1 MRKHF
6 HVRATEAPIL
16 EHQINFLWT
25 AARAY
30 KTDET
35 AAWESAAN
43 ITREI
48 AVIATHRSERDRKIA
63 KYIVTVL
70 LISFIGSLL
79 WLFLP
84 PSRFI
89 VRPLF
94 HSSGWLD
101 GVFGHLLQLTGF
113 TLVFVVI
120 ITLDKI
126 EKVMRYSP
134 MLRVF
139 ADGTSYVAPFAAI
152 MPSTAI
158 YCGWMRM
165 PLSPALAALYDGLF
179 VGGLI
184 AIPLVVMLSVSAVT
198 EILRAEGQMWDNPR
212 LAFLHEALLA
222 IDKILPPLPE
232 SPASLHRVV
241 ERILDENKQW
251 WDGKTD
257 LITELKRL
265 SRPDLVANCD
275 MSDESAVTR
284 WSLLHDQIQGRKSPN
299 PLFVALA
306 KFMWTVYPMNALRN
320 DAWGDPALMVLLASH
335 MRNAARCVQMFGK
348 RQRTG
353 EAVQDNWQRRV
364 CEERAA
370 FLRALQRGALLPR
383 SDTRAFL
390 LNEFKRMFALVIQ
403 YDWGSMPLIEL
414 PDVPRLSLWQ
424 KTFRAAKTV
433 AIAVLP
439 LATLYSLSN
448 QLKELNTTLSS
459 TLWTGAVVWLAVSLL
474 TLLDERF
481 AEKLSGVK
489 EVLTALTPGK
499 GKE

>member
-1 MRKHF
+1 
-6 HVRATEAPIL
+6 
-16 EHQINFLWT
+16 
-25 AARAY
+25 
-30 KTDET
+30 
-35 AAWESAAN
+35 
-43 ITREI
+43 
-48 AVIATHRSERDRKIA
+48 
-63 KYIVTVL
+63 
-70 LISFIGSLL
+70 
-79 WLFLP
+79 
-84 PSRFI
+84 
-89 VRPLF
+89 
-94 HSSGWLD
+94 
-101 GVFGHLLQLTGF
+101 
-113 TLVFVVI
+113 
-120 ITLDKI
+120 
-126 EKVMRYSP
+126 
-134 MLRVF
+134 
-139 ADGTSYVAPFAAI
+139 
-152 MPSTAI
+152 
-158 YCGWMRM
+158 
-165 PLSPALAALYDGLF
+165 
-179 VGGLI
+179 
-184 AIPLVVMLSVSAVT
+184 
-198 EILRAEGQMWDNPR
+198 
-212 LAFLHEALLA
+212 
-222 IDKILPPLPE
+222 
-232 SPASLHRVV
+232 
-241 ERILDENKQW
+241 
-251 WDGKTD
+251 
-257 LITELKRL
+257 
-265 SRPDLVANCD
+265 
-275 MSDESAVTR
+275 
-284 WSLLHDQIQGRKSPN
+284 
-299 PLFVALA
+299 
-306 KFMWTVYPMNALRN
+306 
-320 DAWGDPALMVLLASH
+320 
-335 MRNAARCVQMFGK
+335 MFGK